1 MNWNLNDYETVESRL
16 SRFIEQ
22 YPNFRIETELLEN
35 SHTRF
40 VVIAKIWKEASD
52 PNPWATGLAYETIS
66 ERGVNSTSALEN
78 CETSAIGRA
87 LANAGFAA
95 KGKRAS
101 REEMAKVVAQSPVS
115 PPKVEQ
121 KQDSWSV
128 TPTAEP
134 MQLEVTI
141 DQVAQSLNAKVI
153 KEEFKCQHG
162 VMVEKGGMSKATKQ
176 PYWGFVC
183 VQKNTTCKPK
193 WAKVGADG
201 KWFFPKENANDYL

>member
-40 VVIAKIWKEASD
+40 VVIARIWKDASD
-52 PNPWATGLAYETIS
+52 PNPWGTGLAYETIS

-78 CETSAIGRA
+78 CETSAIGRS
-87 LANAGFAA
+87 LANCGFAA

-101 REEMAKVVAQSPVS
+101 REEMAKVVAQSSVN

-121 KQDSWSV
+121 KQNSWSV

>member
-193 WAKVGADG
+193 WAKVGVDG

>member
-16 SRFIEQ
+16 EKWHSKYPDSRI
-22 YPNFRIETELLEN
+22 RTKLLESN
-35 SHTRF
+35 DNRF
-40 VVIAKIWKEASD
+40 VVFCELFKNATDTE
-52 PNPWATGLAYETIS
+52 PCATGLAFEVITD
-66 ERGVNSTSALEN
+66 RGVNSTSALEN

-115 PPKVEQ
+115 PAKVEQ

>member
-101 REEMAKVVAQSPVS
+101 REEMAKVVAQSPIS